1 MTGQPIKTPTTAN
14 YQLTTMKHYKDLLVW
29 QKAIDLVTQVY
40 VATRSFSR
48 EELYGLTSQI
58 RRAAVSVPSNIAE
71 GQARL
76 TPGEFR
82 QFIGIAKGSLSELD
96 TQLII
101 AEKLGYLTVLCP
113 LFEQLA
119 EVGRMLSGLLSS
131 LRTEN

>member
-1 MTGQPIKTPTTAN
+1 
-14 YQLTTMKHYKDLLVW
+14 MKHYKDLLVW
-29 QKAIDLVTQVY
+29 QKAIGLVTHVY
-40 VATRSFSR
+40 DVTRSFPG
-48 EELYGLTSQI
+48 EERYGLTSQI

-76 TPGEFR
+76 TPGEFL
-82 QFIGIAKGSLSELD
+82 QFLGVARASLAELD

-101 AEKLGYLTVLCP
+101 AEKPGYLTVPCP

-131 LRTEN
+131 LTTDN